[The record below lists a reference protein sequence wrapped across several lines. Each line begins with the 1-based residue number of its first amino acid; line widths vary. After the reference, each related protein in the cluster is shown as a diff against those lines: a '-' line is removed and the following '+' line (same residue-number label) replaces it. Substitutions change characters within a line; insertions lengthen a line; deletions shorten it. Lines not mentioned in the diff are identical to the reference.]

1 MSHVI
6 LQQPML
12 TPNKPRLVLLL
23 YYCTARPMP
32 KSKVQARV
40 SLTAVKELRGE
51 METWWEGMIWVTLG
65 KPSKPINGGS

>member
-1 MSHVI
+1 
-6 LQQPML
+6 
-12 TPNKPRLVLLL
+12 
-23 YYCTARPMP
+23 MP